1 MPSGEHPNSR
11 KNLKRGGL
19 STEKASEYGKKG
31 AQVKKEYKSF
41 QECFKDKMTQEQR
54 EKLFEVMYR
63 KASAGNI
70 KAFEVLRD
78 TMGEKPVERVVTA
91 EVEQTVI
98 DEVQDAINKARLDS
112 NEI

>member
-1 MPSGEHPNSR
+1 MPYNPKSKE
-11 KNLKRGGL
+11 NLK
-19 STEKASEYGKKG
+19 KGKRIDEDSARMYNQKSLQ
-31 AQVKKEYKSF
+31 AKKEYKSF